1 MVFTLAIK
9 RPKSQHFHGA
19 IRMGFYELILKV
31 NKLIDVGERK
41 VVLAAR
47 DYGRGKPRF
56 IINLPTTRN
65 DLWQFL
71 WENKVTIKVYI
82 EIPENELEK
91 ALSRKQSKS

>member
-1 MVFTLAIK
+1 VA
-9 RPKSQHFHGA
+9 
-19 IRMGFYELILKV
+19 FYEFILKV

-91 ALSRKQSKS
+91 ALLRKQSKS

>member
-1 MVFTLAIK
+1 VA
-9 RPKSQHFHGA
+9 
-19 IRMGFYELILKV
+19 FYEFILKV

-91 ALSRKQSKS
+91 AFSRKQSKS